1 MTTNSI
7 RIIIIFFSFKSAQQ
21 QPAQKSQARAA
32 PKRQG
37 TLMNPRLRIQSW
49 SGAATAASTLLGG
62 VQEYFHLC
70 GCTGMGL
77 FCRVQIDRAS
87 SSVSAISK

>member
-1 MTTNSI
+1 MNGAVQKIHYHIIIIMTFINIMTTNSI

-62 VQEYFHLC
+62 VQE
-70 GCTGMGL
+70 
-77 FCRVQIDRAS
+77 
-87 SSVSAISK
+87 